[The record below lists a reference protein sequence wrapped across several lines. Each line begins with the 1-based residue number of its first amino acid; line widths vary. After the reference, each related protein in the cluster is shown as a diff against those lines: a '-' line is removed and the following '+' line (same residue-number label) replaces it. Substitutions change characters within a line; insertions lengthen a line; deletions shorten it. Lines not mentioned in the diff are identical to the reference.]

1 MYCFCDIFLYNILI
15 MQFVLETSIQ
25 QTTTNNQLDRRKKT
39 DECNTLRTNATSSTS
54 LQVCIVYV

>member
-1 MYCFCDIFLYNILI
+1 